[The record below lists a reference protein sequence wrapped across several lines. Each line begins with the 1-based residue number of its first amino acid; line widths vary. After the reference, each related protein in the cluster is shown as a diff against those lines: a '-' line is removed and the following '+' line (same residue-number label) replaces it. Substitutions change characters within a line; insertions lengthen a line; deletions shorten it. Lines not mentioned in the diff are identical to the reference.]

1 MYYSSSMAKNKA
13 PKAKVER
20 AKVDPRRVAFERLF
34 ERRIEAIKEDARL
47 LMNLSNPYNY
57 SYGPEDAERLRKE
70 LTLLARTTVDAFENQ
85 LPRQDLLTER
95 RGKPPR
101 EKKRTSVKR

>member
-57 SYGPEDAERLRKE
+57 RYDVADVEKLRSE
-70 LTLLARTTVDAFENQ
+70 LNAILRATVDSFENRIPNQ
-85 LPRQDLLTER
+85 KNLATKRDKR
-95 RGKPPR
+95 R
-101 EKKRTSVKR
+101 